1 MAGKV
6 KENDVK
12 SLAVLLSQ
20 DSVRRRFSDVF
31 GNKIKAAAF
40 VSSIMSAV
48 SQNPGLKEC
57 DPMSVISAAAIA
69 ASLDLPINPS
79 LGFAHIVPYK
89 GLAQYQQGWRGFV
102 QLGIRTAQYRAMNVS
117 EVYKDELKK
126 WNPIMGEIEF
136 TFQETWKERYSGKG
150 TLVGYVAFFKLLN
163 GFEKYLYMTV
173 GQIDAHARKYS
184 PSYDNEKGQWKKNFD
199 AMARKTVL
207 KALLSKF
214 GLLSIEMRKAI
225 EADQAVIRPDG
236 TYDYVDSYP
245 SDIENASN
253 GTGTPAKPDTAA
265 PKSTDDTVKTKEN
278 GNKNTEPEEPLSV
291 EEVLSVPIGVTVA
304 RVIGRL
310 ADIQEKCSKVTI
322 FNYTIE
328 NNGVRVDIT
337 KFGSK
342 LPDIKL
348 DDYVICTNVK
358 VGEYKNVRQYV
369 AENIEIANLTGN

>member
-1 MAGKV
+1 MAGKA
-6 KENDVK
+6 KENEVK

-31 GNKIKAAAF
+31 GNKVKAAAF

-57 DPMSVISAAAIA
+57 DPMSVVSAAAIA

-89 GLAQYQQGWRGFV
+89 GFAQYQQGWRGFV
-102 QLGIRTAQYRAMNVS
+102 QLGIRSAQYKSMNVS
-117 EVYKDELKK
+117 EVYKDELKR
-126 WNPIMGEIEF
+126 WNPIMGEVEF
-136 TFQETWKERYSGKG
+136 TPQETWKERYSSKG

-163 GFEKYLYMTV
+163 GFEKYIYMTV

-207 KALLSKF
+207 KSLLSKF

-236 TYDYVDSYP
+236 TYDYVDSYH
-245 SDIENASN
+245 SDIEDVGN
-253 GTGTPAKPDTAA
+253 GTGTPAKPDTNTPNSTEDAA
-265 PKSTDDTVKTKEN
+265 KEN
-278 GNKNTEPEEPLSV
+278 KTGEPQEPLSV
-291 EEVLSVPIGVTVA
+291 EEALSVPIGVTVEKI
-304 RVIGRL
+304 IGRL
-310 ADIQEKCSKVTI
+310 VDINEKRSKVTI
-322 FNYTIE
+322 FNYTLE
-328 NNGVRVDIT
+328 NNGVKIDIT

-369 AENIEIANLTGN
+369 AENITIANLTGE

>member
-1 MAGKV
+1 MAGKD
-6 KENDVK
+6 EVK
-12 SLAVLLSQ
+12 SLAVLLS
-20 DSVRRRFSDVF
+20 SNEVRRRFNDVF
-31 GNKIKAAAF
+31 GNKVKAAAF
-40 VSSIMSAV
+40 VSSIMAAV

-57 DPMSVISAAAIA
+57 DPMSVISAAGIA
-69 ASLDLPINPS
+69 ASMDLPINPS

-102 QLGIRTAQYRAMNVS
+102 QLGIRTAQYKSMNVS
-117 EVYKDELKK
+117 EVYKDEIKT

-136 TFQETWKERYSGKG
+136 TPQETWKERYSSKG

-163 GFEKYLYMTV
+163 GFEKYIYMTV
-173 GQIDAHARKYS
+173 GQIDSHARKYS

-199 AMARKTVL
+199 AMAKKTVL

-236 TYDYVDSYP
+236 TYEYVDSYP
-245 SDIENASN
+245 SDIENGSS
-253 GTGTPAKPDTAA
+253 GTGTPVKPDTSE
-265 PKSTDDTVKTKEN
+265 PQTTKEAAKDTKN
-278 GNKNTEPEEPLSV
+278 GEPQEPLSV
-291 EEVLSVPIGVTVA
+291 EEALSVPLGVTIS

-310 ADIQEKCSKVTI
+310 ADIQEKRSKVTI

-328 NNGVRVDIT
+328 NNGVKIDIT

-348 DDYVICTNVK
+348 DDYVICTGVK